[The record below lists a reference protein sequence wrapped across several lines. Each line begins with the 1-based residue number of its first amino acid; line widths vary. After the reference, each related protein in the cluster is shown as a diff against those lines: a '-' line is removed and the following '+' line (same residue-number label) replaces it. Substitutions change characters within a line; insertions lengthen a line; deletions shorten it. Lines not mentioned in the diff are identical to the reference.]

1 MSKKQRR
8 GGFLGKV
15 GDWLLGEQLPEA
27 GTVLRSQTNVSNI
40 SSQYDEVELSESLVR
55 HGKLVKTVGE
65 LKDADQKTYLD
76 SLKGQTMD

>member
-27 GTVLRSQTNVSNI
+27 GTVLRSRTNVSNI
-40 SSQYDEVELSESLVR
+40 SSRYDEVELPESLFR
-55 HGKLVKTVGE
+55 NGKLVRTIGD
-65 LKDADQKTYLD
+65 LKDADHRTYLD